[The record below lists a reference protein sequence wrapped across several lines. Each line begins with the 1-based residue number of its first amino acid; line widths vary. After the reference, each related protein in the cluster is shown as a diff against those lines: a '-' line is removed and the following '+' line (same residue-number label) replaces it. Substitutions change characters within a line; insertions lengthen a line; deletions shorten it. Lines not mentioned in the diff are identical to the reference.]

1 MQLQIMWNLR
11 FKTGK
16 QWYYHAHQVCR
27 FEKLTKTRKDT
38 FYHLNM
44 SADNVNVFIRT
55 YSNPVQVNVYFQRF
69 YEVFRYNNKR
79 TLSWNRLISQKGINV
94 KYYID
99 RINLP
104 LNNFSKN
111 HFYLIKNKTKQ
122 KIIITGSH

>member
-16 QWYYHAHQVCR
+16 KWHYHAHQVCR

-69 YEVFRYNNKR
+69 YEVFRDNNKR

-94 KYYID
+94 KYYTD